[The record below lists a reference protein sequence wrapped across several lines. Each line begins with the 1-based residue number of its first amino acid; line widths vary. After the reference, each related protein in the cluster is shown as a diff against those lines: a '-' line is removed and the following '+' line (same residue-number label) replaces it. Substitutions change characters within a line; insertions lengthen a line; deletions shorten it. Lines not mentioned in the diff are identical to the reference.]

1 MAQFHLRGEAGLDTP
16 PQVAI
21 ASKPAKYVV
30 IHHTAARGAPST
42 WVPSRWKALERGEQA
57 AGYAS
62 LAYSFGVNNGDAHIQ
77 EIRGWGI
84 RNAAT
89 GGTAPNGY
97 AWNATAYAIVID
109 DYFHPDVNAVP
120 SEASL
125 DAAADIIVLGVYL
138 GHIARDFE
146 VWTHA
151 DASRNTKW
159 ATACPGNG
167 LIPLVNGW
175 MGSINLRARYKL
187 DTAAQTPS
195 APVPAPS
202 APAPPRCVRIA
213 SRRTLRRGD
222 SGPSVKVLQNALIG
236 RGYNVGAVDGQFG
249 PKTEQQVICFQK
261 GAGLS
266 ADGIVGPKTWEALG
280 Q

>member
-1 MAQFHLRGEAGLDTP
+1 MAQFHLRADAGLDTP

-21 ASKPAKYVV
+21 ASKPARYIV
-30 IHHTAARGAPST
+30 IHHTAGKNAPWT
-42 WVPSRWKALERGEQA
+42 WDGPRWKALERSEQA

-97 AWNATAYAIVID
+97 AWNATSYAIVID
-109 DYFHPDVNAVP
+109 GYFHPDVNDVP
-120 SEASL
+120 SDAAIE
-125 DAAADIIVLGVYL
+125 AAADIIVLGVYL
-138 GHIARDFE
+138 GYVAPDFE
-146 VWTHA
+146 VWTHT
-151 DASRNTKW
+151 DASRGTKY
-159 ATACPGNG
+159 ATACPGNS
-167 LIPLVNGW
+167 LIPRVNGFA
-175 MGSINLRARYKL
+175 SIADIARYKL
-187 DTAAQTPS
+187 NTAPQTPS

-249 PKTEQQVICFQK
+249 PKTEQQVKCFQQ

-266 ADGIVGPKTWEALG
+266 ADGIVGPQTWAALG
-280 Q
+280 H